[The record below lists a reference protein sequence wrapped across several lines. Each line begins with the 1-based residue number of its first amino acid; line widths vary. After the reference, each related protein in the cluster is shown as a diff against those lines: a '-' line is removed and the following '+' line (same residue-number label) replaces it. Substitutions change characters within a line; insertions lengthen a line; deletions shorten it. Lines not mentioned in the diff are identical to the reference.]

1 MYSRSINEKFTIRS
15 DDEKKSIIACINNQ
29 LFKQSLFKC
38 INLVTAIGPND
49 EILLRGLVCRNDTS
63 KQIQIF
69 NVSGNFPGLRVQN
82 LDGTIVG
89 TVIFEEN
96 QFSTTSRKDDFVE
109 EIVITPTVN
118 EEVSSQ
124 DNPEETESVVSETI
138 ESEESPSEPIEP
150 TDVIE
155 STETEE
161 VKTKT
166 DIINNDE
173 HELKGDVSNNKPD
186 EEKPSNV
193 SSAEKQSTPR
203 KRGRRKKV

>member
-38 INLVTAIGPND
+38 ISLVTAISPND
-49 EILLRGLVCRNDTS
+49 EILLRGLVCRNDDS

-96 QFSTTSRKDDFVE
+96 QFVTTNHKNDFVE
-109 EIVITPTVN
+109 EIVITPSVDNNIST
-118 EEVSSQ
+118 Q
-124 DNPEETESVVSETI
+124 DDINKIESVIT
-138 ESEESPSEPIEP
+138 EPIENEDNSSEMIESD
-150 TDVIE
+150 TTE
-155 STETEE
+155 STEIEE
-161 VKTKT
+161 VKAET
-166 DIINNDE
+166 DTDSINESEVETAKSDDK
-173 HELKGDVSNNKPD
+173 LVD
-186 EEKPSNV
+186 EKPSDV
-193 SSAEKQSTPR
+193 SSTEKQSAPR

>member
-38 INLVTAIGPND
+38 ISLVTAISPND
-49 EILLRGLVCRNDTS
+49 EILLRGLVCRNDDS

-96 QFSTTSRKDDFVE
+96 QFVTANRKNDFVE
-109 EIVITPTVN
+109 EIVITPSVDN
-118 EEVSSQ
+118 NVLIQ
-124 DNPEETESVVSETI
+124 DDTDKI
-138 ESEESPSEPIEP
+138 ESIITEPIENEDNSS
-150 TDVIE
+150 DVIE
-155 STETEE
+155 LDITKSTEVEE
-161 VKTKT
+161 VKAEIDT
-166 DIINNDE
+166 DSINKSEVETTESDDK
-173 HELKGDVSNNKPD
+173 LVD
-186 EEKPSNV
+186 EKPSNV
-193 SSAEKQSTPR
+193 SSTEKQSAPR

>member
-38 INLVTAIGPND
+38 ISLVTAISPND
-49 EILLRGLVCRNDTS
+49 EILLRGLVCRNDDS

-96 QFSTTSRKDDFVE
+96 QFVTTNRKNDFVE
-109 EIVITPTVN
+109 EIVITPSVDN
-118 EEVSSQ
+118 NVLIQ
-124 DNPEETESVVSETI
+124 DDTDKI
-138 ESEESPSEPIEP
+138 ESIITEPIENEDNSS
-150 TDVIE
+150 DVIE
-155 STETEE
+155 LDITKSTEVEE
-161 VKTKT
+161 VKAEIDT
-166 DIINNDE
+166 DSINKSEVETAESDDK
-173 HELKGDVSNNKPD
+173 LVD
-186 EEKPSNV
+186 EKPSNV
-193 SSAEKQSTPR
+193 SSTEKQSAPR

>member
-38 INLVTAIGPND
+38 ISLVTAISPND
-49 EILLRGLVCRNDTS
+49 EILLRGLVCRNDDS

-96 QFSTTSRKDDFVE
+96 QFVTTNRKNDFVE
-109 EIVITPTVN
+109 EIVITPSVDN
-118 EEVSSQ
+118 NVLIQ
-124 DNPEETESVVSETI
+124 DDTDKI
-138 ESEESPSEPIEP
+138 ESIITEPIENEDNSS
-150 TDVIE
+150 DVIE
-155 STETEE
+155 LDITKSTEVEE
-161 VKTKT
+161 VKDEIDT
-166 DIINNDE
+166 DSINKSKVETAESDDK
-173 HELKGDVSNNKPD
+173 LVD
-186 EEKPSNV
+186 EKPSNV
-193 SSAEKQSTPR
+193 SSTEKQSAPR

>member
-38 INLVTAIGPND
+38 ISLVTAISPND
-49 EILLRGLVCRNDTS
+49 EILLRGLVCRNDDS

-96 QFSTTSRKDDFVE
+96 QFVTTNRKNDFVE
-109 EIVITPTVN
+109 EIVITPSVDN
-118 EEVSSQ
+118 NVLIQ
-124 DNPEETESVVSETI
+124 DDTDKI
-138 ESEESPSEPIEP
+138 ESIITKPIENEDNSS
-150 TDVIE
+150 DVIE
-155 STETEE
+155 LDITKSTEVEE
-161 VKTKT
+161 VKAEIDT
-166 DIINNDE
+166 DSINKSEVETAESDDK
-173 HELKGDVSNNKPD
+173 LVD
-186 EEKPSNV
+186 EKPSNV
-193 SSAEKQSTPR
+193 SSTEKQSAPR

>member
-38 INLVTAIGPND
+38 ISLVTAISPND
-49 EILLRGLVCRNDTS
+49 EILLRGLVCRNDDS

-96 QFSTTSRKDDFVE
+96 QFVTTNRKNDFVE
-109 EIVITPTVN
+109 EIVITPSVDN
-118 EEVSSQ
+118 NVLIQ
-124 DNPEETESVVSETI
+124 DDTDKI
-138 ESEESPSEPIEP
+138 ESIITEPIENEDNSS
-150 TDVIE
+150 DVIE
-155 STETEE
+155 LDITKSTEVEE
-161 VKTKT
+161 VKAEIDT
-166 DIINNDE
+166 DSINKSEVETVESDDK
-173 HELKGDVSNNKPD
+173 LVD
-186 EEKPSNV
+186 EKPSNV
-193 SSAEKQSTPR
+193 SSTEKQSAPR

>member
-38 INLVTAIGPND
+38 ISLVTAISPND
-49 EILLRGLVCRNDTS
+49 EILLRGLVCRNDDS

-96 QFSTTSRKDDFVE
+96 QFVTTNRKNDFVE
-109 EIVITPTVN
+109 EIVITPSVDN
-118 EEVSSQ
+118 NVLIQ
-124 DNPEETESVVSETI
+124 DDTDKI
-138 ESEESPSEPIEP
+138 ESIITEPIENEDNSS
-150 TDVIE
+150 DVIE
-155 STETEE
+155 LDITKSTEVEE
-161 VKTKT
+161 VKAEIDT
-166 DIINNDE
+166 DSINKSKVETAESDDK
-173 HELKGDVSNNKPD
+173 LVD
-186 EEKPSNV
+186 EKPSNV
-193 SSAEKQSTPR
+193 SSTEKQSTPR

>member
-38 INLVTAIGPND
+38 ISLVTAISPND
-49 EILLRGLVCRNDTS
+49 EILLRGLVCRNDDS

-69 NVSGNFPGLRVQN
+69 NVSGNFPGLRIQN

-96 QFSTTSRKDDFVE
+96 QFVTTNRKNDFVE
-109 EIVITPTVN
+109 EIVITPSVDN
-118 EEVSSQ
+118 NVLIQ
-124 DNPEETESVVSETI
+124 DDTDKI
-138 ESEESPSEPIEP
+138 ESIITEPIENEDNSS
-150 TDVIE
+150 DVIE
-155 STETEE
+155 LDITKSTEVEE
-161 VKTKT
+161 VKAEIDT
-166 DIINNDE
+166 DSINKSEVETAESDDK
-173 HELKGDVSNNKPD
+173 LVD
-186 EEKPSNV
+186 EKPSNV
-193 SSAEKQSTPR
+193 SSTEKQSAPR

>member
-38 INLVTAIGPND
+38 ISLVTAISPND
-49 EILLRGLVCRNDTS
+49 EILLRGLVCRNDDS

-96 QFSTTSRKDDFVE
+96 QFVTTNRKNDFVE
-109 EIVITPTVN
+109 EIVITPSVDNNVLIQDDTDKIESIITEPIEN
-118 EEVSSQ
+118 EEVKAEIDTDSINKSKV
-124 DNPEETESVVSETI
+124 ETAESDDKLV
-138 ESEESPSEPIEP
+138 
-150 TDVIE
+150 D
-155 STETEE
+155 
-161 VKTKT
+161 
-166 DIINNDE
+166 
-173 HELKGDVSNNKPD
+173 
-186 EEKPSNV
+186 EKPSNV
-193 SSAEKQSTPR
+193 SSTEKQSAPR

>member
-38 INLVTAIGPND
+38 ISLVTAISPND
-49 EILLRGLVCRNDTS
+49 EILLRGLVCRNDDS

-96 QFSTTSRKDDFVE
+96 QFVTTNRKNDFVE
-109 EIVITPTVN
+109 EIVITPSVDN
-118 EEVSSQ
+118 NVLIQ
-124 DNPEETESVVSETI
+124 DDTDKI
-138 ESEESPSEPIEP
+138 ESIITEPIENEDNSS
-150 TDVIE
+150 DVIE
-155 STETEE
+155 LDITKSTEVEE
-161 VKTKT
+161 VKAEIDT
-166 DIINNDE
+166 DSINKSKVETAESDDK
-173 HELKGDVSNNKPD
+173 LVD
-186 EEKPSNV
+186 EKPSNV
-193 SSAEKQSTPR
+193 SSTEKQSAPR

>member
-49 EILLRGLVCRNDTS
+49 EILLRGLVCRNDDS

-96 QFSTTSRKDDFVE
+96 QFVTTNHKNDFVE
-109 EIVITPTVN
+109 EIVITPSVDN
-118 EEVSSQ
+118 NVLIQ
-124 DNPEETESVVSETI
+124 DDTDKI
-138 ESEESPSEPIEP
+138 EGVITEPIENEDNSS
-150 TDVIE
+150 DVIE
-155 STETEE
+155 SDITKSTEIEE
-161 VKTKT
+161 VKAEIDT
-166 DIINNDE
+166 DNINESEVETAKSDDKIVDE
-173 HELKGDVSNNKPD
+173 KPFDVS
-186 EEKPSNV
+186 ST
-193 SSAEKQSTPR
+193 EKQSAPR

>member
-38 INLVTAIGPND
+38 ISLVTAISPND
-49 EILLRGLVCRNDTS
+49 EILLRGLVCRNDDS

-69 NVSGNFPGLRVQN
+69 NVSGNFPGLRIQN

-96 QFSTTSRKDDFVE
+96 QFVTTNRKNDFVE
-109 EIVITPTVN
+109 EIVITPSVDN
-118 EEVSSQ
+118 NVLIQ
-124 DNPEETESVVSETI
+124 DDTDKI
-138 ESEESPSEPIEP
+138 ESIITEPIENEDNSS
-150 TDVIE
+150 DVIE
-155 STETEE
+155 LDITKSTEVEE
-161 VKTKT
+161 VKVEIDT
-166 DIINNDE
+166 DSINKSKVETAESDDT
-173 HELKGDVSNNKPD
+173 LVD
-186 EEKPSNV
+186 EKPSNV
-193 SSAEKQSTPR
+193 SSTEKQSAPR

>member
-1 MYSRSINEKFTIRS
+1 MYTRSINEKFTIRS
-15 DDEKKSIIACINNQ
+15 DDEKKSIITCINNQ

-49 EILLRGLVCRNDTS
+49 EILLRGLVCRNDDS

-96 QFSTTSRKDDFVE
+96 QFVTTNHKNGFVE
-109 EIVITPTVN
+109 EIVITPSTDNNVLI
-118 EEVSSQ
+118 Q
-124 DNPEETESVVSETI
+124 DDTDKI
-138 ESEESPSEPIEP
+138 EGVITEPIENEDNSS
-150 TDVIE
+150 DVIE
-155 STETEE
+155 SDITKSTEIEE
-161 VKTKT
+161 VKAEIDT
-166 DIINNDE
+166 DSINESKVETAKSDD
-173 HELKGDVSNNKPD
+173 KIVD
-186 EEKPSNV
+186 EKPSDV
-193 SSAEKQSTPR
+193 SSTEKQSAPR

>member
-38 INLVTAIGPND
+38 ISLVTAISPND
-49 EILLRGLVCRNDTS
+49 EILLRGLVCRNDDS

-96 QFSTTSRKDDFVE
+96 QFVTTNRKNDFVE
-109 EIVITPTVN
+109 EIVITPSVDN
-118 EEVSSQ
+118 NVLIQ
-124 DNPEETESVVSETI
+124 DDTDKI
-138 ESEESPSEPIEP
+138 ESIITEPIENEDNSS
-150 TDVIE
+150 DVIE
-155 STETEE
+155 LDITKSTEVEE
-161 VKTKT
+161 VKVEIDT
-166 DIINNDE
+166 DSINKSKVETAESDDK
-173 HELKGDVSNNKPD
+173 LVD
-186 EEKPSNV
+186 EKPSNV
-193 SSAEKQSTPR
+193 SSTEKQSAPR

>member
-38 INLVTAIGPND
+38 ISLVTAISPND
-49 EILLRGLVCRNDTS
+49 EILLRGLVCRNDDS

-96 QFSTTSRKDDFVE
+96 QFVTANRKNDFVE
-109 EIVITPTVN
+109 EIVITPSVDN
-118 EEVSSQ
+118 NVLIQ
-124 DNPEETESVVSETI
+124 DDTDKI
-138 ESEESPSEPIEP
+138 ESIITEPIENEDNSS
-150 TDVIE
+150 DVIE
-155 STETEE
+155 LDITKSTEVEE
-161 VKTKT
+161 VKAEIDT
-166 DIINNDE
+166 DSINKSKVETAESDDK
-173 HELKGDVSNNKPD
+173 LVD
-186 EEKPSNV
+186 EKPSNV
-193 SSAEKQSTPR
+193 SSTEKQSAPR

>member
-1 MYSRSINEKFTIRS
+1 MYTRSINEKFTIRS

-38 INLVTAIGPND
+38 INLVTAISSND
-49 EILLRGLVCRNDTS
+49 EILLRGLVCRNDDS

-96 QFSTTSRKDDFVE
+96 QFVTTNHKNDFVE
-109 EIVITPTVN
+109 EIVITPSADNNVLI
-118 EEVSSQ
+118 Q
-124 DNPEETESVVSETI
+124 DDTDKI
-138 ESEESPSEPIEP
+138 EGVITEPIENEDNSS
-150 TDVIE
+150 DVIE
-155 STETEE
+155 SDITKSTEIEE
-161 VKTKT
+161 VKAEIDT
-166 DIINNDE
+166 DSINESKVETAKSDD
-173 HELKGDVSNNKPD
+173 KIVD
-186 EEKPSNV
+186 EKPSDV
-193 SSAEKQSTPR
+193 SSTEKQSAPR

>member
-38 INLVTAIGPND
+38 ISLVTAISPND
-49 EILLRGLVCRNDTS
+49 AILLRGLVCRNDDS

-82 LDGTIVG
+82 LDSTIVG

-96 QFSTTSRKDDFVE
+96 QFVTTNRKNDFVE
-109 EIVITPTVN
+109 EIVITPSVDN
-118 EEVSSQ
+118 NVLIQ
-124 DNPEETESVVSETI
+124 DDTDKI
-138 ESEESPSEPIEP
+138 ESIITEPIENEDNSS
-150 TDVIE
+150 DVIE
-155 STETEE
+155 LDITKSTEVEE
-161 VKTKT
+161 VKAEIDT
-166 DIINNDE
+166 DSINKSKVETAESDDK
-173 HELKGDVSNNKPD
+173 LVD
-186 EEKPSNV
+186 EKPSNV
-193 SSAEKQSTPR
+193 SSTEKQSAPR

>member
-49 EILLRGLVCRNDTS
+49 EILLRGLVCRNDDS

-96 QFSTTSRKDDFVE
+96 QFVTTNHKNDFVE
-109 EIVITPTVN
+109 EIVITPSVDN
-118 EEVSSQ
+118 NVLIQ
-124 DNPEETESVVSETI
+124 DDTDKI
-138 ESEESPSEPIEP
+138 ESIITEPIENKDNSS
-150 TDVIE
+150 DVIE
-155 STETEE
+155 SDITKSTEIEE
-161 VKTKT
+161 VKAET
-166 DIINNDE
+166 DTDSINESEVETAKSDD
-173 HELKGDVSNNKPD
+173 KIVD
-186 EEKPSNV
+186 EKPSDV
-193 SSAEKQSTPR
+193 SSTEKQSAPR

>member
-38 INLVTAIGPND
+38 ISLVTAISPND
-49 EILLRGLVCRNDTS
+49 EILLRGLVCRNDDS

-96 QFSTTSRKDDFVE
+96 QFVTTNRKNDFVE
-109 EIVITPTVN
+109 EIVITPSVDN
-118 EEVSSQ
+118 NVLIQ
-124 DNPEETESVVSETI
+124 DDTDKI
-138 ESEESPSEPIEP
+138 EGVITEPIENEDNSS
-150 TDVIE
+150 DVIE
-155 STETEE
+155 SDITKSTEIEE
-161 VKTKT
+161 VKAEIDT
-166 DIINNDE
+166 DSINESEVETAKSDD
-173 HELKGDVSNNKPD
+173 KIVD
-186 EEKPSNV
+186 EKPSDV
-193 SSAEKQSTPR
+193 SSTEKQSAPR

>member
-38 INLVTAIGPND
+38 ISLVTAISPND
-49 EILLRGLVCRNDTS
+49 EILLRGLVCRNDDS

-96 QFSTTSRKDDFVE
+96 QFVTTNRKNDFVE
-109 EIVITPTVN
+109 EIVITPSVDN
-118 EEVSSQ
+118 NVLIQ
-124 DNPEETESVVSETI
+124 DDTDKI
-138 ESEESPSEPIEP
+138 ESIITEPIENEDNSS
-150 TDVIE
+150 DVIE
-155 STETEE
+155 LDITKSTEVEE
-161 VKTKT
+161 VKAEIDT
-166 DIINNDE
+166 DSINKSEVETTESDDK
-173 HELKGDVSNNKPD
+173 LVD
-186 EEKPSNV
+186 EKPSNV
-193 SSAEKQSTPR
+193 SSTEKQSAPR

>member
-15 DDEKKSIIACINNQ
+15 DAEKKSIIACINNQ

-38 INLVTAIGPND
+38 ISLVTAISPND
-49 EILLRGLVCRNDTS
+49 EILLRGLVCRNDDS

-96 QFSTTSRKDDFVE
+96 QFVTTNRKNDFVE
-109 EIVITPTVN
+109 EIVITPSVDN
-118 EEVSSQ
+118 NVLIQ
-124 DNPEETESVVSETI
+124 DDTDKI
-138 ESEESPSEPIEP
+138 ESIITEPIENEDNSS
-150 TDVIE
+150 DVIE
-155 STETEE
+155 LDITKSTEVEE
-161 VKTKT
+161 VKAEIDT
-166 DIINNDE
+166 DSINKSEVETAESDDK
-173 HELKGDVSNNKPD
+173 LVD
-186 EEKPSNV
+186 EKPSNV
-193 SSAEKQSTPR
+193 SSTEKQSAPR

>member
-38 INLVTAIGPND
+38 ISLVTAISPND
-49 EILLRGLVCRNDTS
+49 EILLRGLVCRNDDS

-69 NVSGNFPGLRVQN
+69 NVFGNFPGLRVQN

-96 QFSTTSRKDDFVE
+96 QFVTTNRKNDFVE
-109 EIVITPTVN
+109 EIVITPSVDN
-118 EEVSSQ
+118 NVLIQ
-124 DNPEETESVVSETI
+124 DDTDKI
-138 ESEESPSEPIEP
+138 ESIITEPIENEDNSS
-150 TDVIE
+150 DVIE
-155 STETEE
+155 LDITKSTEVEE
-161 VKTKT
+161 VKAEIDT
-166 DIINNDE
+166 DSINKSKVETAESDDK
-173 HELKGDVSNNKPD
+173 LVD
-186 EEKPSNV
+186 EKPSNV
-193 SSAEKQSTPR
+193 SSTEKQSAPR

>member
-38 INLVTAIGPND
+38 ISLVTAISPND
-49 EILLRGLVCRNDTS
+49 EILLRGLVCRNDDS

-69 NVSGNFPGLRVQN
+69 NVSGNFPWLRVQN

-96 QFSTTSRKDDFVE
+96 QFVTTNRKNDFVE
-109 EIVITPTVN
+109 EIVITPSVDN
-118 EEVSSQ
+118 NVLIQ
-124 DNPEETESVVSETI
+124 DDTDKI
-138 ESEESPSEPIEP
+138 ESIITEPIENEDNSS
-150 TDVIE
+150 DVIE
-155 STETEE
+155 LDITKSTEVEE
-161 VKTKT
+161 VKAEIDT
-166 DIINNDE
+166 DSINKSEVETAESDDK
-173 HELKGDVSNNKPD
+173 LVD
-186 EEKPSNV
+186 EKPSNV
-193 SSAEKQSTPR
+193 SSTEKQSAPR

>member
-38 INLVTAIGPND
+38 ISLVTAISPND
-49 EILLRGLVCRNDTS
+49 EILLRGLVCRNDDS

-96 QFSTTSRKDDFVE
+96 QFVTTNRKNDFVE
-109 EIVITPTVN
+109 EIVITPSVDKN
-118 EEVSSQ
+118 VLIQ
-124 DNPEETESVVSETI
+124 DDTDKI
-138 ESEESPSEPIEP
+138 ESIITEPIENEDNSS
-150 TDVIE
+150 DVIE
-155 STETEE
+155 LDITKSTEVEE
-161 VKTKT
+161 VKAEIDTNS
-166 DIINNDE
+166 INKSEVETAESDDK
-173 HELKGDVSNNKPD
+173 LVD
-186 EEKPSNV
+186 EKPSNI
-193 SSAEKQSTPR
+193 SSTEKQSAPR

>member
-38 INLVTAIGPND
+38 ISLVTAISPND
-49 EILLRGLVCRNDTS
+49 EILLRGLVCRNDDS

-96 QFSTTSRKDDFVE
+96 QFVTTNRKNDFVE
-109 EIVITPTVN
+109 EIVITPSVDN
-118 EEVSSQ
+118 NVLIQ
-124 DNPEETESVVSETI
+124 DDTDKIESVIT
-138 ESEESPSEPIEP
+138 EPIENEDNSS
-150 TDVIE
+150 DVIE
-155 STETEE
+155 SDITKPIEIEE
-161 VKTKT
+161 VKAET
-166 DIINNDE
+166 DTDSINESEVETAESD
-173 HELKGDVSNNKPD
+173 NKFD
-186 EEKPSNV
+186 DEKPSDV
-193 SSAEKQSTPR
+193 SSTEKQLAPR

>member
-38 INLVTAIGPND
+38 ISLVTAISPND
-49 EILLRGLVCRNDTS
+49 EILLRGLVCRNDDS

-96 QFSTTSRKDDFVE
+96 QFVTTNRKNDFVE
-109 EIVITPTVN
+109 EIVITPSVDN
-118 EEVSSQ
+118 NVLIQ
-124 DNPEETESVVSETI
+124 DDTDKI
-138 ESEESPSEPIEP
+138 ESIITEPIENEDNSS
-150 TDVIE
+150 DVIE
-155 STETEE
+155 LDITKSTEVEE
-161 VKTKT
+161 VKAEIDT
-166 DIINNDE
+166 DCINKSEVETAESDDK
-173 HELKGDVSNNKPD
+173 LVD
-186 EEKPSNV
+186 EKPSNV
-193 SSAEKQSTPR
+193 SSTEKQSAPR

>member
-38 INLVTAIGPND
+38 ISLVTAISPND
-49 EILLRGLVCRNDTS
+49 EILLRGLVCRNDDS

-96 QFSTTSRKDDFVE
+96 QFVTTNRKNDFDE
-109 EIVITPTVN
+109 EIVITPSVDN
-118 EEVSSQ
+118 NVLIQ
-124 DNPEETESVVSETI
+124 DDTDKI
-138 ESEESPSEPIEP
+138 ESIITEPIENEDNSS
-150 TDVIE
+150 DVIE
-155 STETEE
+155 LDITKSTEVEE
-161 VKTKT
+161 VKAEIDT
-166 DIINNDE
+166 DSINKSKVETAESDDK
-173 HELKGDVSNNKPD
+173 LVD
-186 EEKPSNV
+186 EKPSNV
-193 SSAEKQSTPR
+193 SSTEKQSAPR

>member
-38 INLVTAIGPND
+38 ISLVTAISPND
-49 EILLRGLVCRNDTS
+49 EILLRGLVCRNDDS

-96 QFSTTSRKDDFVE
+96 QFVTTNRKNDFVK
-109 EIVITPTVN
+109 EIVITPSVDN
-118 EEVSSQ
+118 NVLIQ
-124 DNPEETESVVSETI
+124 DDTDKI
-138 ESEESPSEPIEP
+138 ESIITEPIENEDNSS
-150 TDVIE
+150 DVIE
-155 STETEE
+155 LDITKSTEVEE
-161 VKTKT
+161 VKAEIDT
-166 DIINNDE
+166 DSINKSEVETAESDDK
-173 HELKGDVSNNKPD
+173 LVD
-186 EEKPSNV
+186 EKPSNV
-193 SSAEKQSTPR
+193 SSTEKQSAPR